1 MSYYVVLC
9 FVLLSG
15 LVLCC
20 VMLRCLVLCCVVV
33 LCRYVVLCYVAL
45 SCVVL
50 YCWIGWLSSVS
61 LVSLIWFALAGYSHT
76 GTAVQCCIEIVI
88 FLHACCTG
96 TRQWSQ
102 LQACDRVD
110 TLRLNIEKQA
120 VCFCYLKL
128 GEVRIIYC
136 GFGWLLSVHH
146 YQ

>member
-1 MSYYVVLC
+1 MLCCVLC
-9 FVLLSG
+9 CC
-15 LVLCC
+15 LVLCY
-20 VMLRCLVLCCVVV
+20 VVLCCVVV

-110 TLRLNIEKQA
+110 TDTSIEHRKTSGLFLLLKTRRSPHYLLR
-120 VCFCYLKL
+120 F
-128 GEVRIIYC
+128 
-136 GFGWLLSVHH
+136 WLVAFRTSLPVVAQTLHNK
-146 YQ
+146 

>member
-1 MSYYVVLC
+1 MLC
-9 FVLLSG
+9 FDVL
-15 LVLCC
+15 
-20 VMLRCLVLCCVVV
+20 
-33 LCRYVVLCYVAL
+33 RYVVLCYVAL

-110 TLRLNIEKQA
+110 TDTSIEHRKTSGLFLLLKTRRSPHYLLR
-120 VCFCYLKL
+120 F
-128 GEVRIIYC
+128 
-136 GFGWLLSVHH
+136 WLVAFRTSLPVVAQTLHNK
-146 YQ
+146 